1 MDTIILQEVV
11 HLPGSFNFISQSQII
26 DNEIKVEPVNY
37 NSLNL
42 CNRLGMWSA
51 TAPQVDGLCVL
62 DHVLDRELTEYTD
75 IDNSCQVALRTTGH
89 ASRHDEEKGMVW
101 PRRRTP
107 VGLKALEIL
116 LKVIAKAL
124 KMTGKCDCKRFIN
137 CKLTRKPFTRNTTS
151 RATVPLHPMYSEVC
165 SPLETAIGGG
175 PYMLLIINNET
186 RHTDG
191 YALKHKL
198 KALEKIK
205 Q

>member
-11 HLPGSFNFISQSQII
+11 HLPGSFNFISQFEII
-26 DNEIKVEPVNY
+26 DNDIKVEPVNH

-42 CNRLGMWSA
+42 CNRLGMWIA

-62 DHVLDRELTEYTD
+62 DQVLDRELTEYTH

-124 KMTGKCDCKRFIN
+124 KIDW
-137 CKLTRKPFTRNTTS
+137 
-151 RATVPLHPMYSEVC
+151 EV
-165 SPLETAIGGG
+165 
-175 PYMLLIINNET
+175 
-186 RHTDG
+186 
-191 YALKHKL
+191 
-198 KALEKIK
+198 
-205 Q
+205 